1 MSTPQRL
8 PVMRAR
14 MLLAVLSAAI
24 LSGCASYP
32 SSNTQQ
38 EAQYVL
44 NNDPATLIQNESLN
58 GFLAQAPAGGIIN
71 VASTPWGNGVE
82 IVADA
87 AYLAASGRECR
98 KLKVV
103 AAGNSN
109 ARTALVC
116 KTPDGWVDQRVV
128 IETTEGRY

>member
-24 LSGCASYP
+24 LTGCASYP
-32 SSNTQQ
+32 ASNTQQ

-44 NNDPATLIQNESLN
+44 NNDPATLIKNENLN
-58 GFLAQAPAGGIIN
+58 EFLAQAPAGGIIN
-71 VASTPWGNGVE
+71 VANSPWGNGVE

-103 AAGNSN
+103 ATANSN

-116 KTPDGWVDQRVV
+116 KTPNGWVDQRVV

>member
-14 MLLAVLSAAI
+14 MLLAMLSAAI
-24 LSGCASYP
+24 LTGCASYP
-32 SSNTQQ
+32 ASNTQQ

-44 NNDPATLIQNESLN
+44 NNDPATLIKNANLNE
-58 GFLAQAPAGGIIN
+58 FLAQAPAGGIIN
-71 VASTPWGNGVE
+71 VANSPWGDGVE

-103 AAGNSN
+103 AAGSSN